1 MKAIVIIEYPQLRKL
16 YSVRGIIYNNLVK
29 MEEIDT
35 DYYDVTINK
44 VEHFLSSSSM
54 SYKFYVEYSLK
65 RNPIWD
71 TLEEV
76 EERLKI
82 GM

>member
-54 SYKFYVEYSLK
+54 S
-65 RNPIWD
+65 
-71 TLEEV
+71 
-76 EERLKI
+76 
-82 GM
+82 